1 MPSLAEQQAIV
12 TRIEKVETAVRAAE
26 THLERLRTLRSS
38 LLENL
43 VSGRARLPEIET
55 AGSKVAA

>member
-12 TRIEKVETAVRAAE
+12 ARIEKVETAVRAAE
-26 THLERLRTLRSS
+26 AHLAHLRALRSS

-43 VSGRARLPEIET
+43 VSGRVRLPDAET
-55 AGSKVAA
+55 AGSEVTA